1 MSEIITD
8 KLTGKTS
15 AGDVTI
21 TSEGG
26 AVTFQLQQGL
36 TKAWVKLNQ
45 TDGTATD
52 SFNVASVSDDGTALG
67 SYTFTNNMNN
77 DSFCVSNMGGKNDY
91 IQSNTGRGDATPD
104 STSGVSTLIN
114 TNYNGAN
121 NDTKQMN
128 SVVHGDLA

>member
-1 MSEIITD
+1 MASELRVNTLKDASGNNSVAMSTVSN
-8 KLTGKTS
+8 GS
-15 AGDVTI
+15 A
-21 TSEGG
+21 
-26 AVTFQLQQGL
+26 
-36 TKAWVKLNQ
+36 KAWVKLNQ

-77 DSFCVSNMGGKNDY
+77 DTYCVSAMGGKNDY

-114 TNYNGAN
+114 ANYNGAN

>member
-8 KLTGKTS
+8 KLTGKTA
-15 AGDVTI
+15 AGDVDV

>member
-1 MSEIITD
+1 LITD